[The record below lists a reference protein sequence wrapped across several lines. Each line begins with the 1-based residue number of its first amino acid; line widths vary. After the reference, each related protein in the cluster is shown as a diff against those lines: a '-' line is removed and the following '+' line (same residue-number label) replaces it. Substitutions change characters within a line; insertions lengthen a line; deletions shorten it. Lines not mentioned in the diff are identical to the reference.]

1 MRMALGVA
9 AAALAWGT
17 AAWAAPQ
24 DFVLVNQTG
33 YRVMEVYV
41 SPTTVDDWEE
51 DVLGKDTLPNN
62 DRVTINFDRNEDRC
76 RYDIKLVDEDGDEA
90 IWTDINLCEVS
101 TVTARYNRQGQP
113 IADLD

>member
-9 AAALAWGT
+9 AAAVVWGS

-24 DFVLVNQTG
+24 DFVLVNKTG
-33 YRVMEVYV
+33 YEVMQVFV
-41 SPTTVDDWEE
+41 SPTSVADWEE
-51 DVLGKDTLPNN
+51 DVLGDDTLANN
-62 DRVTINFDRNEDRC
+62 ARVRINFARDTDSC

-90 IWTDINLCEVS
+90 VWTDINLCEVS
-101 TVTARYNRQGQP
+101 TVTASYNSKGEP